1 MVDITCSD
9 CGVEAVVSNE
19 VIFNVVY
26 VCPEC
31 GEQLACAVAKE

>member
-1 MVDITCSD
+1 MGITCPD
-9 CGVEAVVSNE
+9 CEVEAVQSDEAV
-19 VIFNVVY
+19 FNVIY